1 MIILAPE
8 EILAIEDS
16 RDPENQKKAGTGNWK
31 YTVKNSMF
39 YGGDK
44 ESEKV
49 YTFKKPFKPREIC
62 HENTR
67 FKKDPFLKPIAP
79 DKMQSMVNARV
90 RSSIRENG
98 QAKGLKYST
107 EK

>member
-1 MIILAPE
+1 MIFFSIFENSAPE

-44 ESEKV
+44 EAEKV

-67 FKKDPFLKPIAP
+67 FKKDPFLKPIGMCCGKIS
-79 DKMQSMVNARV
+79 DFMSVFSAR
-90 RSSIRENG
+90 
-98 QAKGLKYST
+98 
-107 EK
+107 

>member
-1 MIILAPE
+1 MGLKNFYSAPE

-16 RDPENQKKAGTGNWK
+16 RDPKNQKKAGTGNWK

-44 ESEKV
+44 EAEKV
-49 YTFKKPFKPREIC
+49 YTFKKPFKPREIV

-67 FKKDPFLKPIAP
+67 FKKGRFRNINSKILRKI
-79 DKMQSMVNARV
+79 
-90 RSSIRENG
+90 IRNII
-98 QAKGLKYST
+98 LT
-107 EK
+107 